1 MHDLRG
7 SQSAGRAAAPRAAHG
22 MPAYIFLIGLG
33 FLSLPFT
40 KALTIDIGFPLK
52 PYELLFAASLPAFL
66 LTRHPIQ
73 FGGKWPLLRPLIFV
87 WFVAAGSFFAFSY
100 ADAGYLGPDFRG
112 GATLDG
118 IARVGYLL
126 LNFSIFAIIIGRP
139 QLSASSFLVYCWLIG
154 SAISASYS
162 IYCVISYIWSGDAFL
177 LPGLERHQLGSFG
190 PLLVSRSGTFEE
202 GNFGGLYFLLSAVIA
217 MHTRHF
223 IFAGFAVVGLIL
235 TQSTSAYF
243 GFIVLLGTYYMLA
256 NRNFFTLIPY
266 FIGACIALFGIFVY
280 FAEQGKFETSGS
292 ASGAVR
298 FNEAMT
304 GINIWLTS
312 PIYGVG
318 LGQYG
323 FHYFRNV
330 WDMAIADAITSERHI
345 AAIIYV
351 EILSELGLL
360 GFFGML
366 LFWRRWST
374 AIKAN
379 RSGGNIIYASTFAM
393 LVAFLAY
400 PTFNIAFLWC
410 YMGFVLVLVQLDTG
424 AQRYR
429 NLGALSQGPARR

>member
-1 MHDLRG
+1 MHDLR
-7 SQSAGRAAAPRAAHG
+7 RAPLVSRVAPRAARG
-22 MPAYIFLIGLG
+22 MPAYILLIGLG

-52 PYELLFAASLPAFL
+52 AYELLFSASLPAFL
-66 LTRHPIQ
+66 LTRHPVQ
-73 FGGKWPLLRPLIFV
+73 FDGKWPLFRPLIFA

-154 SAISASYS
+154 CTISASYS
-162 IYCVISYIWSGDAFL
+162 IYCALSYILFGDAFL
-177 LPGLERHQLGSFG
+177 LPGLDRHQLGSFG

-202 GNFGGLYFLLSAVIA
+202 GNFGGLYFLLSAALA

-243 GFIVLLGTYYMLA
+243 GFIVLMGTYYMLA
-256 NRNFFTLIPY
+256 NRNFFALIPY

-330 WDMAIADAITSERHI
+330 WDMSLAEAVTSERHI
-345 AAIIYV
+345 AAVVYV
-351 EILSELGLL
+351 EILSELGIL
-360 GFFGML
+360 GML
-366 LFWRRWST
+366 AFAMFWMRWAR
-374 AIKAN
+374 AIKVGRYN
-379 RSGGNIIYASTFAM
+379 GNILYASTFAI
-393 LVAFLAY
+393 LVSFLAY

-410 YMGFVLVLVQLDTG
+410 YFGMALVLVHYNIDGSHIYDVGLHQHK
-424 AQRYR
+424 
-429 NLGALSQGPARR
+429 ARRH

>member
-1 MHDLRG
+1 MHDRRRDH
-7 SQSAGRAAAPRAAHG
+7 SAGRVAPRAPRG
-22 MPAYIFLIGLG
+22 MPAYIFLVGLG

-52 PYELLFAASLPAFL
+52 AYELLFAASLPAFL

-73 FGGKWPLLRPLIFV
+73 FGGKWPLLRPLIFI
-87 WFVAAGSFFAFSY
+87 WLVAIGSFFAFTY
-100 ADAGYLGPDFRG
+100 ADAGFLGPDFRG

-154 SAISASYS
+154 CAISASYL
-162 IYCVISYIWSGDAFL
+162 IYCVLSFAIFGDAFL

-190 PLLVSRSGTFEE
+190 PLQVSRSGTFEE

-223 IFAGFAVVGLIL
+223 IFAGFAVAGLIL

-243 GFIVLLGTYYMLA
+243 GFIVLLGTYYMLT
-256 NRNFFTLIPY
+256 NRNYFALIPY
-266 FIGACIALFGIFVY
+266 FLGACVALFGIFVY

-330 WDMAIADAITSERHI
+330 WDMAIADAVTSERHI
-345 AAIIYV
+345 AAIVYV
-351 EILSELGLL
+351 EILSELGILGLL
-360 GFFGML
+360 GFAI
-366 LFWRRWST
+366 FWIRWT
-374 AIKAN
+374 RAIKAG
-379 RSGGNIIYASTFAM
+379 RSNGNILYASTFAI
-393 LVAFLAY
+393 LVSFLAY

-410 YMGFVLVLVQLDTG
+410 YFGMALVLIYHNNDASRRPG
-424 AQRYR
+424 I
-429 NLGALSQGPARR
+429 GALRRGIRAN